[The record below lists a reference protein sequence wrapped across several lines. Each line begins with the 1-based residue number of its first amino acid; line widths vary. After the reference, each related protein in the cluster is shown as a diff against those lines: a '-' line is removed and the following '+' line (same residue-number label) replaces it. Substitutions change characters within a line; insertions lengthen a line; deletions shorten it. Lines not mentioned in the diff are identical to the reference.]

1 MDERLAPVPAVVE
14 FADRIR
20 SAAGMAGVYVGGSLA
35 YGDYRPGI
43 SDIDVIA
50 VAAEPLRRPAR
61 RAVAALH
68 REYEARPETAKLHCA
83 YVPQG
88 EAADLA
94 AEHWYWAAG
103 ELYRRTVSGIAR
115 AELLRGGITVYGPPP
130 GDVLP
135 GLTAAEVRA
144 AALGELSGYWT
155 RAVGKPRL
163 WSEDWCV
170 DLGLVTLARVEA
182 TVLEDRLITK
192 GEALGRLGGFGVPE
206 WLVAEM
212 AARRAGAA
220 SVVKVTAKRRRERGE
235 LARGLVAAGIARLLG
250 EGAATEG

>member
-20 SAAGMAGVYVGGSLA
+20 SAAGVVGVYVGGSLA
-35 YGDYRPGI
+35 YGDYRPGV
-43 SDIDVIA
+43 SDIDVIT
-50 VAAEPLRRPAR
+50 VAAEPLGRAERRMLK
-61 RAVAALH
+61 ALH

-83 YVPQG
+83 YVPRG
-88 EAADLA
+88 KAADVA

-115 AELLRGGITVYGPPP
+115 AELLRGGITVYGPAPAE
-130 GDVLP
+130 VLP

-155 RAVGKPRL
+155 RAVAKPRL

-182 TVLEDRLITK
+182 VLLEDRLITK

-212 AARRAGAA
+212 AARRAGEAVEA
-220 SVVKVTAKRRRERGE
+220 TAERRRERGE
-235 LARGLVAAGIARLLG
+235 VARRLVEAGIARLLA
-250 EGAATEG
+250 EGAAAEEE